1 MGRPRLY
8 ASPADRQAAYRLR
21 IADQGE
27 AVPHVPSKPRRPP
40 SKPARLALLRRT
52 AEDLQH
58 EYEAW
63 LESLPETLQE
73 GAQGERLAEAI
84 EQLEAVVDILSGITP
99 PRGYGRD

>member
-1 MGRPRLY
+1 VGRPRLY
-8 ASPADRQAAYRLR
+8 ASAADRQAAYRRR
-21 IADQGE
+21 IGEQGE
-27 AVPHVPSKPRRPP
+27 PVTPAPSKPRRSP
-40 SKPARLALLRRT
+40 SKPARLAQLRRA

-63 LESLPETLQE
+63 LDSLPEALQE